1 MNNTKE
7 LKTGRRKTSV
17 AQVELLKG
25 KGVITVN
32 AKSLDEYF
40 GNHARCKAAVK
51 APLVVTNLEKE
62 YDVNAKVI
70 GGGVSS
76 QAGALRHAIARSLA
90 AISEESRLSYPR
102 SPYGGKKETRSA
114 RRPQTLPVLQTLIVG
129 WNIAGD
135 VLQNPARWSGVF
147 VCLVSRGIVPYLRKP
162 RVLQNPV
169 RGRAPRPGR
178 PCPPARCGEPFF

>member
-90 AISEESRLSYPR
+90 AISEDILPAIPVWWKERNPVSPAPANASSSPNVNRWLEHCRRCFAKPR
-102 SPYGGKKETRSA
+102 SLERGFC
-114 RRPQTLPVLQTLIVG
+114 L
-129 WNIAGD
+129 
-135 VLQNPARWSGVF
+135 SG
-147 VCLVSRGIVPYLRKP
+147 
-162 RVLQNPV
+162 
-169 RGRAPRPGR
+169 
-178 PCPPARCGEPFF
+178 